1 MACFAPITFMI
12 RKMSLKKKSH
22 KIVKPPR
29 YVNLTVE
36 TPQFCD
42 LEDVESHTPTGV
54 ISFEGPARADTPRV
68 PNFLKLPR
76 TFPILNVQVP
86 TEDEKDSS
94 PDLPAQVFQVFEG
107 LPSASDWGAT
117 ERMAVKRL
125 EHLRLIDYVAYKKAH
140 AKGLKTPLPPKLR
153 A

>member
-1 MACFAPITFMI
+1 MI
-12 RKMSLKKKSH
+12 HKISLKKKTR
-22 KIVKPPR
+22 KIVKPAR

-36 TPQFCD
+36 TPDFCD
-42 LEDVESHTPTGV
+42 IEDVETDTPTGV
-54 ISFEGPARADTPRV
+54 ITFGEGRARADTPRV
-68 PNFLKLPR
+68 PNILKLPR

-86 TEDEKDSS
+86 TEEEKDSS

-107 LPSASDWGAT
+107 LPSASDWGAS
-117 ERMAVKRL
+117 ERMAIKRL
-125 EHLRLIDYVAYKKAH
+125 EHLRLIDHVAHKKAL